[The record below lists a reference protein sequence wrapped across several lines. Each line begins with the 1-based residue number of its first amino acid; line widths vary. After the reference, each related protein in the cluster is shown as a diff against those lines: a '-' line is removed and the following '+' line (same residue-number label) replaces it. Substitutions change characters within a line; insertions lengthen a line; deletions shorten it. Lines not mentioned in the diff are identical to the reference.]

1 MHPDVGIVE
10 GFGIRA
16 ALKLKGLRDDVARVS
31 VCGPLIG
38 WEDLPFG
45 GDAVDGDLDAF
56 DCGFGLVVEGEV
68 KSQGW
73 SVLLSVACGEDLG
86 RGLAVR
92 AEADGTFGSHGDA
105 PEYDGGV
112 GAGDGGRLR
121 EQGCCGEEQ
130 ESDVEAVHRNL
141 PVLLYVANQN
151 VTLLTVASSSGER
164 KMSGMRAS
172 GAIASCLLQRV
183 ARSGR
188 R

>member
-68 KSQGW
+68 KSQG
-73 SVLLSVACGEDLG
+73 
-86 RGLAVR
+86 
-92 AEADGTFGSHGDA
+92 
-105 PEYDGGV
+105 
-112 GAGDGGRLR
+112 
-121 EQGCCGEEQ
+121 
-130 ESDVEAVHRNL
+130 
-141 PVLLYVANQN
+141 
-151 VTLLTVASSSGER
+151 
-164 KMSGMRAS
+164 
-172 GAIASCLLQRV
+172 
-183 ARSGR
+183 
-188 R
+188 